1 MTDENEQRLR
11 KLAER
16 RADAKLGFRT
26 HLMAYVVVNGALAA
40 LNLLTSPSYLWFI
53 WPMLGWGIG
62 LAAHGLS
69 VYAHAGDQRERMV
82 EKELERLRRG
92 PGGGK

>member
-11 KLAER
+11 KVAER

-40 LNLLTSPSYLWFI
+40 
-53 WPMLGWGIG
+53 
-62 LAAHGLS
+62 
-69 VYAHAGDQRERMV
+69 R
-82 EKELERLRRG
+82 
-92 PGGGK
+92 